1 MDRSSEFA
9 GRSAFV
15 TGTGIGAAVA
25 RKPASRVRACVA
37 VGFVSEFGCYLEVP
51 LLAPR

>member
-15 TGTGIGAAVA
+15 TGTGAAVA
-25 RKPASRVRACVA
+25 RKPASRVHACVA
-37 VGFVSEFGCYLEVP
+37 VDFVSEFGCYLEVP